1 MAIGASEQAAA
12 AGTDGAEP
20 LAVPDSKPQSGKL
33 GRRLFSNYIFQ
44 LLNQMIRICE
54 QILLVPLF
62 LSAWGPDLY
71 KDWILIYAIVAFL
84 TSCNF
89 GTEYYFGNLFL
100 RDVAMRDGRMLDRN
114 LRVGLFCALAISTAL
129 LVISFGTMLAFDVTH
144 LLTFASM
151 DRATVYASLAAMIFP
166 VAVLIS
172 EQVLHTLYRAHGD
185 FARGEC
191 IYAIYLASQIA
202 CVVVS
207 LALAQPPW
215 VVALS
220 YLAVPLLFTGG
231 LLLDLKRR
239 YPHIR
244 FGLQMPASLAEV
256 REIVQQSSLFF
267 TYPLSLAIVQNAM
280 IVVLGLLKVAAT
292 GVVTYTVF
300 RTFTGLT
307 RQAANQFAVGG
318 AIEMAR
324 QHVSGE
330 VDACRRLYFDTG
342 RIVALLVG
350 VLGGFSVIAYAPFID
365 LWTHGAV
372 GPDPWLLA
380 AFLGS
385 IFLAAPGQASLMLLK
400 YGNHPRPC
408 AIAWIVQ
415 SVGGLALAA
424 CLVPGMG
431 VVGAALGLG
440 IAEVLAIG
448 LWLPFVAE
456 RVYGFN
462 AVRHLL
468 SGYGT
473 GVVAFA
479 ISTGIAALAFSLHLP
494 GLFGIFAA
502 AALWAVV
509 VAPPTAALILPKA
522 KRAAL
527 LARLRQRLQPA
538 PSTAARAPAVSIT
551 GADGNVR

>member
-1 MAIGASEQAAA
+1 MAIRATKQAAA
-12 AGTDGAEP
+12 AAVVTDEEAP
-20 LAVPDSKPQSGKL
+20 LAVPDLKPESGKL

-62 LSAWGPDLY
+62 LKAWGPDLY

-114 LRVGLFCALAISTAL
+114 LRVGLFCALAISAAL
-129 LVISFGTMLAFDVTH
+129 LVLAFGTMFAFDLTH
-144 LLTFASM
+144 LLTFVSM
-151 DRATVYASLAAMIFP
+151 DRATVYACLAAMIFP
-166 VAVLIS
+166 VSVLIA

-191 IYAIYLASQIA
+191 IYAIYLATQIA

-207 LALAQPPW
+207 LALNQPPW

-220 YLAVPLLFTGG
+220 YLAVPLLFSGG
-231 LLLDLKRR
+231 MLLDVKRR
-239 YPHIR
+239 YPHLR
-244 FGLQMPASLAEV
+244 FELKLPASVAEV
-256 REIVQQSSLFF
+256 REIAHQSSLFF
-267 TYPLSLAIVQNAM
+267 TYPLSLAIVQNAT
-280 IVVLGLLKVAAT
+280 IVMLGLLNVAAT
-292 GVVTYTVF
+292 SVVTYTVF

-330 VDACRRLYFDTG
+330 IDACRRLYVDSG

-350 VLGGFSVIAYAPFID
+350 VLGGFSVVAYVPFIK

-372 GPDPWLLA
+372 GPNTWLLA

-408 AIAWIVQ
+408 AIAWIIQ
-415 SVGGLALAA
+415 SVGGLALAT
-424 CLVPGMG
+424 CLVPLMG

-440 IAEVLAIG
+440 IAEVLSIG

-462 AVRHLL
+462 AMRHLL

-473 GVVAFA
+473 GIVAFA
-479 ISTGIAALAFSLHLP
+479 ISTGIAAVAFSLDLP
-494 GLFGIFAA
+494 GGLFGIFAE
-502 AALWAVV
+502 AALWAVI
-509 VAPPTAALILPKA
+509 VAPPTAALVLPKA

-527 LARLRQRLQPA
+527 FARLRQRLQPA
-538 PSTAARAPAVSIT
+538 PARAPAVSIT